1 MDLIPRGFYDDF
13 FDDFM
18 LDNTSRKRD
27 LGLKC
32 DIYEKDNKY
41 FIDMDVP
48 GMDKKDIDIS
58 LKDGYLTIKTEK
70 SDKND
75 HEDKKV
81 IRRERHYMSQE
92 RSFYLGS
99 VNEDEIDARI
109 DNGVLKLVV
118 PKKDDDKK
126 SIEIK

>member
-18 LDNTSRKRD
+18 MDRPSRKHE

-32 DIYEKDNKY
+32 DVYEKDNKY

-58 LKDGYLTIKTEK
+58 LKDGYLTIKAQK
-70 SDKND
+70 SNKND
-75 HEDKKV
+75 HEDKKF
-81 IRRERHYMSQE
+81 IRRERFYMSQE

-118 PKKDDDKK
+118 PKKDDNKK

>member
-18 LDNTSRKRD
+18 MDRPSRKHE

-32 DIYEKDNKY
+32 DVYEKDNKY
-41 FIDMDVP
+41 YIDMDVP

-58 LKDGYLTIKTEK
+58 LKDGYLTIKAQK
-70 SDKND
+70 SDNKD
-75 HEDKKV
+75 HEDKKF
-81 IRRERHYMSQE
+81 I
-92 RSFYLGS
+92 
-99 VNEDEIDARI
+99 ARI
-109 DNGVLKLVV
+109 DNGVLKLIV

>member
-18 LDNTSRKRD
+18 LDKPRKRD

-32 DIYEKDNKY
+32 DIYEKDSKY

-58 LKDGYLTIKTEK
+58 LKDGYLTIKAQK
-70 SDKND
+70 SNKND
-75 HEDKKV
+75 HEDKKF
-81 IRRERHYMSQE
+81 IRRERFYMSQE

-99 VNEDEIDARI
+99 VNENEIDARI

-118 PKKDDDKK
+118 PKKDDNKK

>member
-1 MDLIPRGFYDDF
+1 MFLEWI
-13 FDDFM
+13 
-18 LDNTSRKRD
+18 RK
-27 LGLKC
+27 
-32 DIYEKDNKY
+32 
-41 FIDMDVP
+41 
-48 GMDKKDIDIS
+48 IS
-58 LKDGYLTIKTEK
+58 LKDGYLTVKIQK
-70 SDKND
+70 SDNKD
-75 HEDKKV
+75 HEDKKF

>member
-18 LDNTSRKRD
+18 LDKPRKHD

-58 LKDGYLTIKTEK
+58 LKDGYLTVKAQK
-70 SDKND
+70 SNKND
-75 HEDKKV
+75 HEDKKF
-81 IRRERHYMSQE
+81 IRRERFYMSQE

-99 VNEDEIDARI
+99 VNENEIDARI
-109 DNGVLKLVV
+109 NNGVLKLVV
-118 PKKDDDKK
+118 PKKDDNKK

>member
-18 LDNTSRKRD
+18 LDKPRKHD

-32 DIYEKDNKY
+32 DIYEKDSKY

-58 LKDGYLTIKTEK
+58 LKDGYLTIKAQK
-70 SDKND
+70 SNKND
-75 HEDKKV
+75 HEDKKF
-81 IRRERHYMSQE
+81 IRRERFYMSQE

-109 DNGVLKLVV
+109 DSGVLKLVV
-118 PKKDDDKK
+118 PKKDDNKK